1 MREVVEVIV
10 TILNLAQNLNLSTF
24 LGNHICGIYN
34 TSQ

>member
-10 TILNLAQNLNLSTF
+10 TILNLAQNLNYLHF
-24 LGNHICGIYN
+24 LEITSVAYN